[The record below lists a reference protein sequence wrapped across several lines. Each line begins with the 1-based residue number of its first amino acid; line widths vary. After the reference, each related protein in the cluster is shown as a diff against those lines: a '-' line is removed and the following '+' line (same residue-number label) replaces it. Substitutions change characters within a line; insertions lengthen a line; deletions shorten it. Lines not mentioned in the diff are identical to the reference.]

1 MPTAEK
7 ERMLEELEE
16 RFKRSKALVFTG
28 FRGLTANEMVELRR
42 ELRKANLE
50 YKVIKNR
57 LAKLAAQRAGLEID
71 PLLDGPTGICFGY
84 DDPALAF
91 KVAVELAKRFEKYE
105 IRGGISEGELVDAE
119 GAKELAS
126 LPSRE
131 ELLAR
136 LAGAF
141 QGPIQGFAGVLNAL
155 LRELVIVL
163 NEVAKVKPETAAAE
177 AQTQAPAGAEPEA
190 KAETPS
196 EAEPAAESGAE
207 AQPESQEQEQSE
219 QAQAE
224 QAQGQAQ
231 AEEQPEEATEKAKG
245 ESEAS

>member
-42 ELRKANLE
+42 ELRKANVE

-57 LAKLAAQRAGLEID
+57 LAKLAAQRVGLEID

-84 DDPALAF
+84 DDPAVAF

-105 IRGGISEGELVDAE
+105 IRGGISEGQLVDAE

-141 QGPIQGFAGVLNAL
+141 QGPIQGLAGVLHAL
-155 LRELVIVL
+155 IRDLVIVL
-163 NEVAKVKPETAAAE
+163 NEVAKVKPETAPAAAE
-177 AQTQAPAGAEPEA
+177 TTEAEA
-190 KAETPS
+190 KA
-196 EAEPAAESGAE
+196 EAEPAAEAKAE
-207 AQPESQEQEQSE
+207 AETETQQEP
-219 QAQAE
+219 
-224 QAQGQAQ
+224 QGQ
-231 AEEQPEEATEKAKG
+231 AEEQPEESEQAKG

>member
-1 MPTAEK
+1 M
-7 ERMLEELEE
+7 
-16 RFKRSKALVFTG
+16 
-28 FRGLTANEMVELRR
+28 
-42 ELRKANLE
+42 
-50 YKVIKNR
+50 
-57 LAKLAAQRAGLEID
+57 
-71 PLLDGPTGICFGY
+71 DGPTGICFGY

-190 KAETPS
+190 KAETQS
-196 EAEPAAESGAE
+196 EADPAAESGAE

-219 QAQAE
+219 QAQAQAE
-224 QAQGQAQ
+224 RAQGQAQ
-231 AEEQPEEATEKAKG
+231 TEEQPEEATEKAKG

>member
-7 ERMLEELEE
+7 ERLIEELEE

-42 ELRKANLE
+42 ELRRANLE

-57 LAKLAAQRAGLEID
+57 LAKLAAQRVGLEID

-119 GAKELAS
+119 GAKELAA

-141 QGPIQGFAGVLNAL
+141 QGPIRGLAGVLNAL

-177 AQTQAPAGAEPEA
+177 AQAEAAEAEPE
-190 KAETPS
+190 
-196 EAEPAAESGAE
+196 AESGAE
-207 AQPESQEQEQSE
+207 AQPESQEQA
-219 QAQAE
+219 QAQAQTEE
-224 QAQGQAQ
+224 QAD
-231 AEEQPEEATEKAKG
+231 EQPEEPEQAKAKAKG

>member
-7 ERMLEELEE
+7 ERLLRELEE
-16 RFKRSKALVFTG
+16 RFQRSKALVFTG

-42 ELRKANLE
+42 ELRRANLE

-57 LAKLAAQRAGLEID
+57 LAKRAAERVGLKID

-84 DDPALAF
+84 DDPAVAF
-91 KVAVELAKRFEKYE
+91 KVVVELAKRFEKYE
-105 IRGGISEGELVDAE
+105 VRGGISEGQLVDAE
-119 GAKELAS
+119 GAQELAS

-141 QGPIQGFAGVLNAL
+141 QGPIRGFAGVLHAL
-155 LRELVIVL
+155 IRDLVLVL
-163 NEVAKVKPETAAAE
+163 NEVAQVKPAAAKPAATETEAPAEAEE
-177 AQTQAPAGAEPEA
+177 AQ
-190 KAETPS
+190 AETPATAGAG
-196 EAEPAAESGAE
+196 EEP
-207 AQPESQEQEQSE
+207 E
-219 QAQAE
+219 QAQ
-224 QAQGQAQ
+224 
-231 AEEQPEEATEKAKG
+231 AKG

>member
-57 LAKLAAQRAGLEID
+57 LAKLAAERLGLEID
-71 PLLDGPTGICFGY
+71 PLLDGPTGVCFGY

-91 KVAVELAKRFEKYE
+91 KVTVELAKRFEKYE
-105 IRGGISEGELVDAE
+105 IRGGISEGQLVDAE

-141 QGPIQGFAGVLNAL
+141 QGPIRGFASVLHAL

-163 NEVAKVKPETAAAE
+163 NEVAKVKPETAPAAAAETAATEAQAEAAAE
-177 AQTQAPAGAEPEA
+177 AEDEAQAQEPQQPPE
-190 KAETPS
+190 
-196 EAEPAAESGAE
+196 G
-207 AQPESQEQEQSE
+207 QPES
-219 QAQAE
+219 
-224 QAQGQAQ
+224 
-231 AEEQPEEATEKAKG
+231 EEPEKAKE

>member
-16 RFKRSKALVFTG
+16 RFQRSQALVFTG

-42 ELRKANLE
+42 ELRKANIE

-57 LAKLAAQRAGLEID
+57 LAKIAAQRVGLDID

-105 IRGGISEGELVDAE
+105 VRGGISEGQLVDAE

-141 QGPIQGFAGVLNAL
+141 QGPIQGFAGALNAL
-155 LRELVIVL
+155 IRELVTVL
-163 NEVAKVKPETAAAE
+163 NEVAKVKPDETAPAAAE
-177 AQTQAPAGAEPEA
+177 TAGAEAGPAAGGAKA
-190 KAETPS
+190 KAE
-196 EAEPAAESGAE
+196 AQEPAEG
-207 AQPESQEQEQSE
+207 
-219 QAQAE
+219 
-224 QAQGQAQ
+224 
-231 AEEQPEEATEKAKG
+231 QPEEPEEPEQAKE